1 MARPMR
7 YELPG
12 ALYHLTSK
20 SCDAVLFKGD
30 QDRLGWIGIL
40 RSVMSR
46 YRWRCLAWCQL
57 EQHYHLVVSP
67 LTGLLTQGMSQLNG
81 RYTRFFNHRHQR
93 KGKLFAGRFQALLV
107 DEDRFLLPLVH
118 EVLTEPQRLG
128 LVDSPHSWPW
138 SSAAALLGQGDSV
151 VPLDL
156 EPLHRHP
163 AVTAAPQEF
172 WPLYLSQAQEQRL
185 WDRVRHQLFLGD
197 RQFVQRMQQRLPDM
211 QSPDSRPSLQSFRQ
225 RWDYQEG
232 MARAYLEGH
241 YTLQQIAAFYQVH
254 PSTVSRQVAAY
265 EARHGLKDDHH

>member
-1 MARPMR
+1 MARPVR

-20 SCDAVLFKGD
+20 SRDAALFKSD
-30 QDRLGWIGIL
+30 QDRLDWINIL
-40 RSVMSR
+40 RHVITR
-46 YRWRCLAWCQL
+46 YHWRCLAWCQL

-93 KGKLFAGRFQALLV
+93 RGKLFFGRFQALLV

-128 LVDSPHSWPW
+128 LVDRPHSWPW
-138 SSAAALLGQGDSV
+138 SSTVALLGQGDSG

-156 EPLHRHP
+156 EPLHQHP
-163 AVTAAPQEF
+163 AVGDTPLDF
-172 WPLYLSQAQEQRL
+172 WSHYLSQAQEEHL
-185 WDRVRHQLFLGD
+185 WNRVRHQLFLGD
-197 RQFVQRMQQRLPDM
+197 RPFVQRMQQRLPDM
-211 QSPDSRPSLQSFRQ
+211 QAHTSRPSLQSFRQ
-225 RWDYQEG
+225 HWGYHEG

-241 YTLQQIAAFYQVH
+241 YTQQQIAAFYQVH

-265 EARHGLKDDHH
+265 EARRGFRGDHH